1 MTRVVAERTT
11 GYLSMRFCGLP
22 ARAAHGVIY
31 RLNLVRG
38 IVFMFVLHD
47 GLTSKYGKP
56 FLMCCARRLTLKKSI
71 STERLF
77 VHINM
82 LPAHRKKGEQA
93 LGRSRGGLTTKIH
106 ACVEGLG
113 QLANF
118 ILTGGQVNDVTQAKA
133 LIEEIMP
140 GSVSAD
146 KAYDSDDL
154 LSYIA
159 DKGAQA
165 VIPPRANRKEQ
176 REYDRDHYRNRN
188 IIERFFAKLKQFR
201 RVATRYD
208 KLASRFK
215 SFVEIAASMIWLK

>member
-1 MTRVVAERTT
+1 M
-11 GYLSMRFCGLP
+11 
-22 ARAAHGVIY
+22 
-31 RLNLVRG
+31 
-38 IVFMFVLHD
+38 
-47 GLTSKYGKP
+47 
-56 FLMCCARRLTLKKSI
+56 
-71 STERLF
+71 
-77 VHINM
+77 
-82 LPAHRKKGEQA
+82 
-93 LGRSRGGLTTKIH
+93 
-106 ACVEGLG
+106 
-113 QLANF
+113 
-118 ILTGGQVNDVTQAKA
+118 NDVTQAKA

-159 DKGAQA
+159 DKGAQV